1 MITLTFTIE
10 EANAI
15 VGMLGRQ
22 PYEQVEG
29 LIAKIREQAIPQLPK
44 ADAEEL
50 KLGVVRQA
58 LKDVVIV

>member
-44 ADAEEL
+44 TDAEE
-50 KLGVVRQA
+50 
-58 LKDVVIV
+58 

>member
-15 VGMLGRQ
+15 MAVLGRQ

-44 ADAEEL
+44 TEE
-50 KLGVVRQA
+50 
-58 LKDVVIV
+58 